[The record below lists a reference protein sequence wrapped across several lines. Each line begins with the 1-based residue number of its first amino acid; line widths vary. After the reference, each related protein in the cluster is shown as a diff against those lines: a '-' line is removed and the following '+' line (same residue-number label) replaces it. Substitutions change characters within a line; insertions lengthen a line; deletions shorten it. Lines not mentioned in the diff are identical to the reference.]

1 MNEAFK
7 LMILIWSMI
16 IGQLFVGYYSVTEL
30 VYRLWS
36 LLEYHQKS
44 RSFPEKVTLILLVLL
59 LSIILVLFSV
69 EIMLIYFKTLV
80 MKERFPLSIY
90 LYTSVLYNFLFMGY
104 NFQEYF
110 RPSSNTWSLAMG
122 VIMVILQLMLVP
134 VSFES
139 DKLVR
144 EEKFYKRNLEFVNRT
159 FTLSMGLTT
168 GNGNSGAGRNQIS
181 VDDSLNVEI

>member
-1 MNEAFK
+1 
-7 LMILIWSMI
+7 
-16 IGQLFVGYYSVTEL
+16 
-30 VYRLWS
+30 
-36 LLEYHQKS
+36 
-44 RSFPEKVTLILLVLL
+44 
-59 LSIILVLFSV
+59 
-69 EIMLIYFKTLV
+69 

-139 DKLVR
+139 DKLAR

-159 FTLSMGLTT
+159 FTLPMGLTT

-181 VDDSLNVEI
+181 VDDSLTVEI